1 MQCIFRSWVIISLD
15 NFMVL
20 VALNWASLPS
30 LPVSAMSLTPTN
42 SLHNLSPSYSVRL
55 SKPYFLIACFRNVN
69 SSILILSVIVFLVA
83 ILFYFFMFLFISEPL
98 FYLLVSFRLYEF
110 PISNMILSCFTHFKS
125 CIWKKLA
132 ACWKVHV
139 FVIAHTFLVSQIPSV
154 VD

>member
-1 MQCIFRSWVIISLD
+1 MRCTFRSWVIISLD

-42 SLHNLSPSYSVRL
+42 SLHNLSPSYSFTIYPKL

-125 CIWKKLA
+125 CI
-132 ACWKVHV
+132 
-139 FVIAHTFLVSQIPSV
+139 
-154 VD
+154 